1 MKARMNNVQRRESL
15 LSGNKQVRSE
25 IRRFLEALN
34 SYPERFAEEPG
45 ITFEQHLCNLVSGGT
60 REPHRRM
67 QSRHF

>member
-1 MKARMNNVQRRESL
+1 MKARMINVQRRESL

-45 ITFEQHLCNLVSGGT
+45 ITFEQHLCNLVSAGV
-60 REPHRRM
+60 REPRRRM
-67 QSRHF
+67 QARHF